1 MSRRRTFGTIR
12 KLSSGRYQARYTSP
26 DGVRHRA
33 PRSFTTKAE
42 ASRWL
47 ASSENDLARGMWTDP
62 DAARVALDVYAR
74 GWLRARPNLRP
85 RTIDLYESLLERH
98 IIPELGHHSLGTLT
112 PATVRR
118 WNADLVRR
126 SGSCSL
132 IPAKCY
138 RLLRTILNTALADGL
153 IARNPCAIVG
163 AGVEHSVERPV
174 ATLAQVAALADAVDT
189 RFRALVLTAAFAG
202 LRFGELAALTRG
214 CVNLDDG
221 TVTVVRS
228 LVERDDGSLSIGPPK
243 SEAGRRTFSIPAI
256 LVPELK
262 AHLDRYVGP
271 DDDALVFVGAKGAR
285 LRRAN
290 WSTMWREATR
300 TVGVEGL
307 RLHDLRHT
315 CNTLTAATGA
325 STRELMHRMGHAS
338 AQAALRYQHA
348 TRERDEVIAAALSDL
363 IESGPARLS
372 NEIDS

>member
-26 DGVRHRA
+26 DRVRHCA
-33 PRSFTTKAE
+33 PRSFATKAE

-47 ASSENDLARGMWTDP
+47 ASSENDLARGTWTDA
-62 DAARVALDVYAR
+62 DAARVALDAYAR
-74 GWLRARPNLRP
+74 GWLKARPNLRP
-85 RTIDLYESLLERH
+85 RTIDLYDLLLERH
-98 IIPELGHHSLGTLT
+98 ILPALGHHTLGTLT

-118 WNADLVRR
+118 WNAELVRR
-126 SGSCSL
+126 SSSGAL
-132 IPAKCY
+132 TPAKCY
-138 RLLRTILNTALADGL
+138 RLLRAILNTALADGL

-174 ATLAQVAALADAVDT
+174 ATLAQVWALADAVDP

-202 LRFGELAALTRG
+202 LRFGELAGLTRG
-214 CVNLDDG
+214 CVDLDEH
-221 TVTVVRS
+221 TLTVVQA

-243 SEAGRRTFSIPAI
+243 SEAGRRSFAIPAV
-256 LVPELK
+256 LVPELVE
-262 AHLDRYVGP
+262 HLDRYVGP
-271 DDDALVFVGAKGAR
+271 GGDALVFVGAKGAR

-290 WSTMWREATR
+290 WSAMWREATKA
-300 TVGVEGL
+300 VGVEEL

-325 STRELMHRMGHAS
+325 GTRELMHRMGHAS
-338 AQAALRYQHA
+338 ARAALRYQHA
-348 TRERDEVIAAALSDL
+348 TRDRDAVIAAALNEL
-363 IESGPARLS
+363 ILPSAKVS

>member
-1 MSRRRTFGTIR
+1 MSRRRTFGSIR

-26 DGVRHRA
+26 DGARHRA
-33 PRSFTTKAE
+33 PRSFATKAE

-47 ASSENDLARGMWTDP
+47 ASSENDLARGIWTDP
-62 DAARVALDVYAR
+62 DAERVALDAYAR
-74 GWLRARPNLRP
+74 GWMRSRPNLRP
-85 RTIDLYESLLERH
+85 RTVDLYENLLERH
-98 IIPELGHHSLGTLT
+98 IIPALGHHSLGTLT
-112 PATVRR
+112 PAIVRG

-126 SGSCSL
+126 CRDRSL
-132 IPAKCY
+132 TPAKSY

-163 AGVEHSVERPV
+163 AGVERSVERPV
-174 ATLAQVAALADAVDT
+174 ATLAQVWALADAVDA
-189 RFRALVLTAAFAG
+189 RFRALVLTAAFGG

-221 TVTVVRS
+221 TVTVVQS

-243 SEAGRRTFSIPAI
+243 SEAGRRTFAVPAV
-256 LVPELK
+256 LVPELET
-262 AHLDRYVGP
+262 HLDRYVGA
-271 DDDALVFVGAKGAR
+271 DDDAFVFVGAKGAR

-307 RLHDLRHT
+307 RLHDLRNT

-338 AQAALRYQHA
+338 ARAALRYQHA
-348 TRERDEVIAAALSDL
+348 TRDRDEVIAAALSEL
-363 IESGPARLS
+363 IEAGPAQLS
-372 NEIDS
+372 SKIDS